1 VPQRRASVI
10 SGGLTLEAQA
20 RIAKNRATALET
32 QARIARNRAAAL
44 QRRVASQ
51 RQWPDP
57 AAHGTTVRRKRRTT
71 PDHTPA
77 DRELAEAAA
86 LAEEEEAMAAAAVAA
101 SQARMEAALVEEEEA
116 MAAAAAAASQVH
128 AKAIRAKEE
137 EEAMAAA
144 AAAASQAH
152 AESARAKEEEAMAAA
167 AAAAPQAH
175 VEGALAKEKEAAVA
189 AVEPT
194 TAGGLCTTILRKLM
208 AKADAT
214 SGEERKKLVKEA
226 SSYWQKLRHYD
237 PVTARSIAAAAR
249 TTGRHGQ
256 EDGAFG

>member
-1 VPQRRASVI
+1 MPQRRASVI

-101 SQARMEAALVEEEEA
+101 SQARMEAALV
-116 MAAAAAAASQVH
+116 
-128 AKAIRAKEE
+128 EE

>member
-1 VPQRRASVI
+1 MPQRRASVI

-116 MAAAAAAASQVH
+116 MAAAAAAASQ
-128 AKAIRAKEE
+128 
-137 EEAMAAA
+137 
-144 AAAASQAH
+144 AH

-226 SSYWQKLRHYD
+226 SSYWQKLRNYD

>member
-1 VPQRRASVI
+1 MI

-101 SQARMEAALVEEEEA
+101 SQAHMEAAHTPPRHLVTYGRGCA
-116 MAAAAAAASQVH
+116 N
-128 AKAIRAKEE
+128 
-137 EEAMAAA
+137 
-144 AAAASQAH
+144 
-152 AESARAKEEEAMAAA
+152 
-167 AAAAPQAH
+167 
-175 VEGALAKEKEAAVA
+175 
-189 AVEPT
+189 
-194 TAGGLCTTILRKLM
+194 LCVPSICVYLIYGQQKTIGDRKPLM
-208 AKADAT
+208 
-214 SGEERKKLVKEA
+214 
-226 SSYWQKLRHYD
+226 
-237 PVTARSIAAAAR
+237 
-249 TTGRHGQ
+249 
-256 EDGAFG
+256 

>member
-1 VPQRRASVI
+1 MI

-116 MAAAAAAASQVH
+116 MAAAAAAASQAH
-128 AKAIRAKEE
+128 AK
-137 EEAMAAA
+137 
-144 AAAASQAH
+144 
-152 AESARAKEEEAMAAA
+152 SARAKEEEAMAAA

>member
-1 VPQRRASVI
+1 MI

-116 MAAAAAAASQVH
+116 MAAAAAAA
-128 AKAIRAKEE
+128 
-137 EEAMAAA
+137 
-144 AAAASQAH
+144 
-152 AESARAKEEEAMAAA
+152 
-167 AAAAPQAH
+167 PQAH

-226 SSYWQKLRHYD
+226 SSYWQKLRNYD

>member
-1 VPQRRASVI
+1 VI

-116 MAAAAAAASQVH
+116 MAAAAAAASQ
-128 AKAIRAKEE
+128 
-137 EEAMAAA
+137 
-144 AAAASQAH
+144 AH

-226 SSYWQKLRHYD
+226 SSYWQKLRNYD

>member
-1 VPQRRASVI
+1 
-10 SGGLTLEAQA
+10 
-20 RIAKNRATALET
+20 
-32 QARIARNRAAAL
+32 
-44 QRRVASQ
+44 
-51 RQWPDP
+51 
-57 AAHGTTVRRKRRTT
+57 
-71 PDHTPA
+71 
-77 DRELAEAAA
+77 
-86 LAEEEEAMAAAAVAA
+86 
-101 SQARMEAALVEEEEA
+101 
-116 MAAAAAAASQVH
+116 
-128 AKAIRAKEE
+128 
-137 EEAMAAA
+137 
-144 AAAASQAH
+144 
-152 AESARAKEEEAMAAA
+152 
-167 AAAAPQAH
+167 

>member
-101 SQARMEAALVEEEEA
+101 SQARMEAALV
-116 MAAAAAAASQVH
+116 
-128 AKAIRAKEE
+128 EE

>member
-1 VPQRRASVI
+1 MRRKKKKKPKGMTTRGV
-10 SGGLTLEAQA
+10 QQP
-20 RIAKNRATALET
+20 KPK

-57 AAHGTTVRRKRRTT
+57 TAHGTTVRRKRRTT

-86 LAEEEEAMAAAAVAA
+86 LA
-101 SQARMEAALVEEEEA
+101 
-116 MAAAAAAASQVH
+116 
-128 AKAIRAKEE
+128 EE

-189 AVEPT
+189 AAEEAKLPSQDD
-194 TAGGLCTTILRKLM
+194 TARE
-208 AKADAT
+208 ADAAWRAT
-214 SGEERKKLVKEA
+214 VACRSN
-226 SSYWQKLRHYD
+226 QKLRD
-237 PVTARSIAAAAR
+237 DNESKTER
-249 TTGRHGQ
+249 
-256 EDGAFG
+256 E

>member
-1 VPQRRASVI
+1 MI

-86 LAEEEEAMAAAAVAA
+86 LA
-101 SQARMEAALVEEEEA
+101 
-116 MAAAAAAASQVH
+116 
-128 AKAIRAKEE
+128 EE

-226 SSYWQKLRHYD
+226 SSYWQKLRNYD